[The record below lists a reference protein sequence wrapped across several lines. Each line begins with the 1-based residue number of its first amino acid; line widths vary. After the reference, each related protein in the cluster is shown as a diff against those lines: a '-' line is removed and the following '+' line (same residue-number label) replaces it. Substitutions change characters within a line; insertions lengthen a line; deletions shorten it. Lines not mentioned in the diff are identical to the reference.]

1 MSSLAEIQAQI
12 DALQEK
18 ANVIKNREKEAII
31 LDLREKVKTYDLTAA
46 DLGLY
51 TPEMTVVRRG
61 PRGTAKVVAK
71 PEAKYRDAHGN
82 EWSGGRGR
90 GPQWVLAAIEAGED
104 LEKYRIGD

>member
-12 DALQEK
+12 YALQEK
-18 ANVIKNREKEAII
+18 ANLIKNREKEGII
-31 LDLREKVKTYDLTAA
+31 LELREKVKTYDLTAA

-51 TPEMTVVRRG
+51 IPEMTVVRRTPKG
-61 PRGTAKVVAK
+61 MKVVTK

-90 GPQWVLAAIEAGED
+90 RPQWVIAAMEAGED
-104 LEKYRIGD
+104 LENYRIAE

>member
-18 ANVIKNREKEAII
+18 ANAIKNREKEGII
-31 LDLREKVKTYDLTAA
+31 QELREKVKTYDLTAA

-51 TPEMTVVRRG
+51 VPEMTVVRRA
-61 PRGTAKVVAK
+61 PKGTKVVAK

-90 GPQWVLAAIEAGED
+90 RPQWVIAAMAAGED
-104 LEKYRIGD
+104 LEKYRIGE